1 MVVNGA
7 PTVPSAPETAAV
19 LDGPLDPVAPGSVVP
34 APAKLAGTKAGGSV
48 TFTWENP
55 APAEGDVYMWRAVS
69 VLKTGEYSSTSE
81 ARAVLAAS
89 PDEKT
94 CLEVVIRRSNGQAT
108 PEPAKAC
115 VP

>member
-1 MVVNGA
+1 
-7 PTVPSAPETAAV
+7 
-19 LDGPLDPVAPGSVVP
+19 
-34 APAKLAGTKAGGSV
+34 
-48 TFTWENP
+48 
-55 APAEGDVYMWRAVS
+55 
-69 VLKTGEYSSTSE
+69 VLKTGEYSSSSE

-89 PDEKT
+89 PDEQT